1 MRLLIIIAILI
12 SMPIP
17 GAFAQSSRPPDQR
30 DRLAAAKRNL
40 AEIERARLLDALRHS
55 TLRMQAQSDELEK
68 LNQQIE
74 PPAPGRSITQQDVE
88 RQHPEWFRE
97 QKAYRPCPWNMC
109 PPPQ

>member
-1 MRLLIIIAILI
+1 MRVLIVVTIVM
-12 SMPIP
+12 SMLIP
-17 GAFAQSSRPPDQR
+17 GALAQSSPPSNQR

-74 PPAPGRSITQQDVE
+74 PSGPGHSITQQDVE

-97 QKAYRPCPWNMC
+97 PNAYRPCPWNMC